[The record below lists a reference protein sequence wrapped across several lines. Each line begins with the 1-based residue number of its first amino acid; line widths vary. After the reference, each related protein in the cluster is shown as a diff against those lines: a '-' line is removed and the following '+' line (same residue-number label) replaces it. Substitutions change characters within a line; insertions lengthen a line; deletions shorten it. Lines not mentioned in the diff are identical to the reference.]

1 MRIGFQL
8 PGDEEVE
15 PEVGA
20 ADPDD
25 AGPPFHEGLFDFML
39 EHYLL
44 RFATVYGS
52 YAAVR
57 DLLESIF

>member
-8 PGDEEVE
+8 PDAEEVE
-15 PEVGA
+15 PEIGA
-20 ADPDD
+20 AIPDE
-25 AGPPFHEGLFDFML
+25 AGSPFHEELFDFML